1 MYILT
6 TPFYSE
12 DFMEAE
18 GDDSDDAGHG
28 EMRNLNINDDPDQ
41 FADN

>member
-1 MYILT
+1 
-6 TPFYSE
+6 
-12 DFMEAE
+12 MEAE